1 MKTLDEFVKIATD
14 KIAYDEEKK
23 RKFHRLGKAV
33 LKLVAKELGL
43 GEGTYAIRSNKG
55 GTTISG
61 EVILHHNRFYVQF
74 YQTAFL
80 GDCFLYRACDGMD
93 DYCGKGPNFFCKYQ
107 DLKDLGG
114 FARKIRRLTG
124 I

>member
-1 MKTLDEFVKIATD
+1 MKTVDEFVD
-14 KIAYDEEKK
+14 LVSERIAYDDQKK

-43 GEGTYAIRSNKG
+43 TEGLYEIRSNKG
-55 GTTISG
+55 GTAVSG
-61 EVILHHNRFYVQF
+61 EVILHHNRFYIQF

-80 GDCFLYRACDGMD
+80 GNCFLYRECDGQD
-93 DYCGKGPNFFCKYQ
+93 DYCGKTNFFYKYE
-107 DLKDLGG
+107 DLRDLGG
-114 FARKIRRLTG
+114 FVQKIRKLTG